1 MSHTENSAAP
11 AALSLKNITKLYAG
25 TVALRDVSLTVRRG
39 EVHGLIG
46 KNGAGKSTLVGVMSG
61 LVTPSSGEI
70 LLDGEQYHTLTPI
83 EAKRHHI
90 SIITQEPQVIEESTV
105 AENLFFPR
113 YLEGKEVIDWKEL
126 SRQADSILRDAG
138 MVLDPQMKVRD
149 LSVSERQLLL
159 VIKACFVEKGELIIM
174 DEVSASLSNRDQHI
188 LYEIIRK
195 LTRDGKTVIFIS
207 HHTKELLEV
216 CDVVT
221 VIRDG
226 RAVRS
231 VRRDEL
237 DLKILAGLIVGD
249 ESYEARKGEDLS
261 SLVTEEEIF
270 SLQGFTSY
278 GKFRSIS
285 LTLHKGEIVGLA
297 GLRGSGRTEL
307 FRSIIGAD
315 PHDSGIM
322 TLCGKEVSYTS
333 PSKAARD
340 GVVYLTEEREAE
352 GLVPIASV
360 RQNLTMSILKK
371 ITRRGLLHSRT
382 EKETAARSIEKL
394 DIKVASQQQ
403 EVQQLSGGNKQKVLV
418 GRVMEQQPRVCLLD
432 EPTRGVDI
440 EAKDS
445 ILHSINHGFRDNACA
460 LITSPGVEDLMK
472 ICDRILILYQGRIT
486 EEFTRKE
493 FSEEDI
499 YRAMQGEVLHD
510 EQSAEGRHKS

>member
-1 MSHTENSAAP
+1 M
-11 AALSLKNITKLYAG
+11 
-25 TVALRDVSLTVRRG
+25 
-39 EVHGLIG
+39 
-46 KNGAGKSTLVGVMSG
+46 
-61 LVTPSSGEI
+61 
-70 LLDGEQYHTLTPI
+70 
-83 EAKRHHI
+83 
-90 SIITQEPQVIEESTV
+90 
-105 AENLFFPR
+105 
-113 YLEGKEVIDWKEL
+113 
-126 SRQADSILRDAG
+126 
-138 MVLDPQMKVRD
+138 
-149 LSVSERQLLL
+149 
-159 VIKACFVEKGELIIM
+159 
-174 DEVSASLSNRDQHI
+174 
-188 LYEIIRK
+188 
-195 LTRDGKTVIFIS
+195 
-207 HHTKELLEV
+207 
-216 CDVVT
+216 
-221 VIRDG
+221 IRDG

-231 VRRDEL
+231 VRREEL
-237 DLKILAGLIVGD
+237 DLKTLAGLIVGD

-261 SLVTEEEIF
+261 SQVTDEEIF

-278 GKFRSIS
+278 GKFRNIS
-285 LTLHKGEIVGLA
+285 LTLHRGEIVGLA

-315 PHDSGIM
+315 PHDSGTMI
-322 TLCGKEVSYTS
+322 LCGKEVSYSS

-360 RQNLTMSILKK
+360 RQNLTMSILQK
-371 ITRRGLLHSRT
+371 ITRGGLLHGRT
-382 EKETAARSIEKL
+382 ERETAARSIKKL